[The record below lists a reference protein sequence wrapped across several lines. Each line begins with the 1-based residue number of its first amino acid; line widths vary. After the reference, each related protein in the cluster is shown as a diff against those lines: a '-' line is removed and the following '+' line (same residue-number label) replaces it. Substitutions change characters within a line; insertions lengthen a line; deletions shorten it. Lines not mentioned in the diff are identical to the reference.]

1 MDLIAKKPIMNAE
14 QCRAMARECYQLARD
29 APEPDVRRRLLHL
42 AVKWRE
48 LANAADKEDWAILA
62 DRPERS
68 KLH

>member
-1 MDLIAKKPIMNAE
+1 MDSITKQTIMNSE
-14 QCRAMARECYQLARD
+14 QCRAMARECYQLAQQ

-48 LANAADKEDWAILA
+48 LANAADKEDWALLA

>member
-1 MDLIAKKPIMNAE
+1 MNAE
-14 QCRAMARECYQLARD
+14 ATVNMKSEECRAMARECYQLAQK
-29 APEPDVRRRLLHL
+29 APEPDVRRKLLHL

-48 LANAADKEDWAILA
+48 LADAVDREAWGDLA